1 MHHRFSILLL
11 AFSLAITAPRSAVA
25 QDRPFF
31 QRLQDATLEVLGISP
46 VMRVEQLHGQ
56 REHGEV
62 VVEGG
67 IMEGVAI
74 GRAIIGE
81 AVMGEAIV
89 EAAPPERVKQQ
100 RQSTT
105 DRLRARLQAMA
116 DWIKHQCPL
125 DADQEAALPQLI
137 EETLQQSQRPKP
149 SNLQQQQVFSSNL
162 QPTSPVLFAGLNGIG
177 FQISREFIEL
187 LHKRLL
193 TESQK
198 KTLSTALDERR
209 RRLQATWKEHLI
221 FLLDEE
227 LFLTPEQIAAFNKEL
242 AATQVQ
248 HPLYAFQP
256 QPYFLPYESVQKI
269 VSDKMGA
276 SFLDENQQAHL
287 KNLLT
292 ADPNQ
297 NVITIDASM
306 TSDDMAQ
313 GIATRS
319 QRQEQHFLLCTAV
332 RIGWYRNIM
341 QLEPEK
347 IRQLEVA
354 AKGAARDAATEWRDS
369 TNNSVEN
376 ILQNIE
382 QFAGNVSMGVAEP
395 VLNPDRNQIWAK
407 AIAQILP
414 NATNDPMLASRDANA
429 SRIRAEVL
437 LALLDE
443 ELWLTSEQ
451 RTSLLPLVAATVPRV
466 IPKQYPD
473 YFREITLVAYPL
485 TRMDEAP
492 RNAVLTPQQQVVW
505 GQLAAFFRIRKEF
518 GQGAVE
524 FLMQD
529 MGNWTLM
536 LGE

>member
-1 MHHRFSILLL
+1 MMRHRFQILLIAL
-11 AFSLAITAPRSAVA
+11 GIAISTPHSANA
-25 QDRPFF
+25 QDKTFF
-31 QRLQDATLEVLGISP
+31 QRLQDATLELLGINGAP
-46 VMRVEQLHGQ
+46 DMHAEVQLQQVEM
-56 REHGEV
+56 EV
-62 VVEGG
+62 
-67 IMEGVAI
+67 AP
-74 GRAIIGE
+74 
-81 AVMGEAIV
+81 
-89 EAAPPERVKQQ
+89 PPERVQQQ
-100 RQSTT
+100 RQATT
-105 DRLRARLQAMA
+105 DRLRARLQTMA

-125 DADQEAALPQLI
+125 DANQEQALPQLI
-137 EETLQQSQRPKP
+137 EELLQQSQQPKP
-149 SNLQQQQVFSSNL
+149 ANLQQRQVFSSNL
-162 QPTSPVLFAGLNGIG
+162 LPTSPVLFAGLNGTG
-177 FQISREFIEL
+177 FQMSREFIEL

-193 TESQK
+193 TEPQK
-198 KTLSTALDERR
+198 KALSTALEARR
-209 RRLQATWKEHLI
+209 QRLQATWKEHLI

-227 LFLTPEQIAAFNKEL
+227 LFLTPEQVAAFNKEL

-256 QPYFLPYESVQKI
+256 QPYFLPYESVQKV
-269 VSDKMGA
+269 VSDKMGTT
-276 SFLDENQQAHL
+276 FLDENQQAHL

-332 RIGWYRNIM
+332 RIGWYRNTM

-347 IRQLEVA
+347 VRQLEVA

-414 NATNDPMLASRDANA
+414 NAANDPLLASRDANA
-429 SRIRAEVL
+429 NRIRAEVL

-485 TRMDEAP
+485 TRMPEAP
-492 RNAVLTPQQQVVW
+492 RNTVLTPQQQAVW
-505 GQLAAFFRIRKEF
+505 AQLAAFFRIRKEF

-529 MGNWTLM
+529 MGNWTMM